1 MVTTMIT
8 MTMTMTIMGGA
19 GERRCNHTSSE
30 LFSAIPR
37 PKIVVSVV
45 GGELHGFARDASA
58 EGKMQR
64 VARVPTVVAHV

>member
-1 MVTTMIT
+1 MIQPPSVQRP
-8 MTMTMTIMGGA
+8 IGVQI
-19 GERRCNHTSSE
+19 RRGTRLVPPASSE